1 MFWEKSPALL
11 IGEPVLVT
19 AEETW
24 WGKPFHLDS
33 EETNEPKQTWLW
45 KSVAITENP
54 ENTITDEKNK
64 PKPSERRLY
73 ARKVSAYLVNTERKQ
88 ALFVKKAPLGQPWS
102 SKEWLLSENGHTIH
116 HIDHMTRTCE
126 STETTRTRHGLLPSV
141 LKFFVRYLSPLT
153 LRKYFRTTDIHINLI
168 NQVRARI

>member
-64 PKPSERRLY
+64 PKPCERRLY

-102 SKEWLLSENGHTIH
+102 PDQAKSDCYRKTVTQSITSITWLE
-116 HIDHMTRTCE
+116 RAKVP
-126 STETTRTRHGLLPSV
+126 RRQGLLPSV

-153 LRKYFRTTDIHINLI
+153 LRKYFRTTDIHVNLI